1 MKSNTTLK
9 IVATISMIMCVM
21 AMSGCLTSDD
31 APVTDTVIDD
41 AVTIDE
47 ATVGETT
54 DDAPT
59 TPTKAPASGDNDL
72 PITAYVDLAQL
83 HEDIDDPD
91 IMRFVLSED
100 ETVVVCADTMQG
112 DDCAEGIWKPY
123 GSAGNEYDI
132 IVEPFCD
139 IRVTVLPDGEAEF
152 LLEGTLVLEGAWE
165 K

>member
-9 IVATISMIMCVM
+9 IVATIAMIMCVM

-54 DDAPT
+54 DDAPA
-59 TPTKAPASGDNDL
+59 TPTKAPASGDNYL
-72 PITAYVDLAQL
+72 PITAYVDLAQI

-91 IMRFVLSED
+91 IMRFKLSKD
-100 ETVVVCADTMQG
+100 GTVVVCQGTMKG
-112 DDCAEGIWKPY
+112 DDCVEGIWKRV
-123 GSAGNEYDI
+123 ADNEYDI
-132 IVEPFCD
+132 IVEYLPD
-139 IRVTVLPDGEAEF
+139 IRVIVLPDGEAEF
-152 LLEGTLVLEGAWE
+152 LLDGVLTIYGTWE
-165 K
+165 R